1 MKSNKKQTIL
11 NTLKEQGARM
21 TSVRTCMI
29 EIFSKKKNPVSAF
42 EILEELKKYGLR
54 VNKTTVY
61 RELTFLLEGKV
72 ISQIS
77 LGEEQ
82 KRYELFEEHH
92 HHLIC
97 QNCRRIE
104 EIELESIEKLL
115 SALEKKMKQ
124 KNKFS
129 KILHSLEFF
138 GICSKCK
145 SI

>member
-1 MKSNKKQTIL
+1 MKSNKKQNIL
-11 NTLKEQGARM
+11 NTLKERGARM

-61 RELTFLLEGKV
+61 REIAFLLEGKV
-72 ISQIS
+72 INQIS

-82 KRYELFEEHH
+82 NRYELFEEHH
-92 HHLIC
+92 HHLVC

-104 EIELESIEKLL
+104 EIESKEIEKLL
-115 SALEKKMKQ
+115 LSVEKKMKQ

-138 GICSKCK
+138 GVCAKCK
-145 SI
+145 SL